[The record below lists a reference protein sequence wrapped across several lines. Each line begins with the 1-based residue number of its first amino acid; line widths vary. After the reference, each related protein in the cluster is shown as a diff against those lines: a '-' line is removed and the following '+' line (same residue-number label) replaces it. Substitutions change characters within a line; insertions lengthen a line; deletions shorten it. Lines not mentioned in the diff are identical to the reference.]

1 MTMIRNNSKQKI
13 VSVGEG
19 VENWTLC
26 ALLVGMQNSAQGSF
40 SKTLRE
46 LTCDPAVPH
55 LVYI

>member
-1 MTMIRNNSKQKI
+1 MIRNNSKQKI

-19 VENWTLC
+19 VENWILC